1 METMASESSLPSNLW
16 RVKSSSLD
24 PRKHWYVLTKAIC
37 GTRPNDFAKSEIFR
51 RFPDEIQRR
60 SAREVLPA
68 KSASPPNFNRM
79 PSTLYVVS
87 TFGLFAG
94 LVRQKD
100 IPADSLIS
108 SQAFKAVLNIL
119 NSMPLDLEADYDDSN
134 DFGFGGKFVNPDY
147 AALNAEL
154 KKRDALID
162 SLELQ
167 LQSLRA
173 QIGDLEADL
182 EKSFD
187 STCSSKS
194 VTSSCSSPESCSPS
208 IPSSE
213 CSSIEDTRNSPDF
226 GSTTKKR
233 KVLSKCRKVMASLSD
248 VSEKYEESIACVLG
262 NSFIFGGDDE
272 KGQVRD
278 TISEVVD
285 IVMEAKGKKGFTELL
300 TSETHARLF
309 HSMRVPNWVLLY
321 FKLQAKLPDRAWQ
334 TLLNLSQLGKSGVSD
349 C

>member
-1 METMASESSLPSNLW
+1 METMASESSFQSNLW

-24 PRKHWYVLTKAIC
+24 SQKHWYILTKAIC

-68 KSASPPNFNRM
+68 KSAFPPNFNRM

-108 SQAFKAVLNIL
+108 SQAFKSVLNIL
-119 NSMPLDLEADYDDSN
+119 NSMPLDLEPDDSK
-134 DFGFGGKFVNPDY
+134 DFGFGGKFINPDY

-167 LQSLRA
+167 LQSLQA

-194 VTSSCSSPESCSPS
+194 VSSSCSSPESCSSS

-248 VSEKYEESIACVLG
+248 VSGKYEESIACVLG

-285 IVMEAKGKKGFTELL
+285 IVIEAKGKKGFTELL
-300 TSETHARLF
+300 SSETHARVF
-309 HSMRVPNWVLLY
+309 HSMRVPDWVLLY

-334 TLLNLSQLGKSGVSD
+334 TLLNFSQLGKSGVSD